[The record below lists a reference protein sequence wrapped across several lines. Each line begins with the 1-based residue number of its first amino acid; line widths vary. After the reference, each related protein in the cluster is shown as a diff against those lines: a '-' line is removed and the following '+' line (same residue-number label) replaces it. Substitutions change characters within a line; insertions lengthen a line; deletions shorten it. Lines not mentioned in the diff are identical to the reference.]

1 MNITGARNLS
11 ECEKVLKLFTRMWKL
26 KKNLTM
32 VLELM
37 VSLDIH
43 TLKFVLALPL
53 YIYEVLL
60 SF

>member
-1 MNITGARNLS
+1 MNITGARNLF
-11 ECEKVLKLFTRMWKL
+11 ECEKVLKFFTRIWKL

-43 TLKFVLALPL
+43 TLKFVLVLPL
-53 YIYEVLL
+53 YIYE
-60 SF
+60 